1 MLDNTMQTIGEKN
14 RTVRILLP
22 YLAILATLYTI
33 YFAKFILL
41 PIVVAAFFALFTSPL
56 VARLER
62 LFLPRA
68 VSAIIVLLG
77 VIGAL
82 SFVAMLFTNPAQ
94 QWWDKL
100 PEVANSMS
108 SSIGEATQSLNKA
121 TSNGAAA
128 SNTDIAKASE
138 NIRNTT
144 FLAMF
149 KSFASSTPLVLTQ
162 ILGTIFLIYFFLVHG
177 QVLLLRFVQARSSFS
192 DKRQAVELLSEMQQQ
207 LSRYVTTIT
216 CVNIALGFCVGCAF
230 YIMKVEDPFLWGALA
245 GALNF
250 APYLGPLV
258 SATAFA
264 LVAYLQFNQIEMA
277 LLIPGVYLLI
287 NLIESQFVTPTLLG
301 STLNL
306 NPLVVFVWLVLWGWL
321 WGGFGML
328 VGVPLLVCLS
338 IYLEHT
344 RLIGDWHILIKQE
357 S

>member
-56 VARLER
+56 VARLEK

-68 VSAIIVLLG
+68 LSAIIVLVG

-82 SFVAMLFTNPAQ
+82 SFVAMLFTSPAQ

-207 LSRYVTTIT
+207 
-216 CVNIALGFCVGCAF
+216 
-230 YIMKVEDPFLWGALA
+230 
-245 GALNF
+245 
-250 APYLGPLV
+250 
-258 SATAFA
+258 
-264 LVAYLQFNQIEMA
+264 
-277 LLIPGVYLLI
+277 
-287 NLIESQFVTPTLLG
+287 
-301 STLNL
+301 
-306 NPLVVFVWLVLWGWL
+306 
-321 WGGFGML
+321 
-328 VGVPLLVCLS
+328 
-338 IYLEHT
+338 
-344 RLIGDWHILIKQE
+344 
-357 S
+357 